1 MAAVKSVE
9 LREVDYR
16 WKTNELEYHSP
27 VWQFQLIPR
36 SAVAKMT
43 SVKWMGETVITYY
56 KIHCFSVLI

>member
-1 MAAVKSVE
+1 VAAVKSVE

-16 WKTNELEYHSP
+16 RKTNELEYHSP

-43 SVKWMGETVITYY
+43 QCQMDG
-56 KIHCFSVLI
+56 